1 MSIPDYLSLRR
12 YCYFS
17 TLSDAALKAISE
29 RLEPV
34 SYSAG
39 TMIVKEGARPGSF
52 YLLRRGEVL
61 VTKRTRWEQEAPLS
75 VLGTGECFGE
85 MALLTCSPRSCTV
98 SAGTDV
104 DLFRLGQA
112 DFEEIVRMDATF
124 SEVVQNR
131 ALGLMQWD
139 RFRTLQPFAL
149 LPSERMAAL
158 AGKLTER
165 RFSPGEAIIREGE
178 QGNLYYVMKS
188 GEARVLRASGG
199 DLKVEVDS
207 IQEGEGFGEEALI
220 TGAPRNATVQAK
232 SDVAVWT
239 LERGDFEQIMKAS
252 FLEEV
257 FPEDVMQKDDTQP
270 QVFLDVRLAQEFEE
284 EHIPQAVNVPFN
296 ELRHRYPTF
305 PRDHVYYVYCL
316 QGVRSASAAFLMNS
330 NGYTARSIKGGI
342 HAWPGTL
349 ETGPR
354 MGVHTPTKPT

>member
-1 MSIPDYLSLRR
+1 MSKPDYLSLRH

-17 TLSDAALKAISE
+17 ILSNAALKAIFE

-39 TMIVKEGARPGSF
+39 SMIVQEGAGPDSF

-61 VTKRTRWEQEAPLS
+61 VTKRIRWEQETPLS
-75 VLGTGECFGE
+75 ILGSGDCFGE

-98 SAGTDV
+98 RARTDV
-104 DLFRLGQA
+104 DLFRLGQV
-112 DFEEIVRMDATF
+112 DFEEIVRRDATF
-124 SEVVQNR
+124 ADVVENHAQ
-131 ALGLMQWD
+131 GLMQWD
-139 RFRTLQPFAL
+139 RFRTLRPFAL

-158 AGKLTER
+158 AGKLVER
-165 RFSPGEAIIREGE
+165 RFSPGEAIIRQGEEGH
-178 QGNLYYVMKS
+178 LYYVMKS
-188 GEARVLRASGG
+188 GEARVLRTTGSEAP
-199 DLKVEVDS
+199 
-207 IQEGEGFGEEALI
+207 QEIDMIFQGEGFGEEALI
-220 TGAPRNATVQAK
+220 TGAPRNATVEAR
-232 SDVAVWT
+232 SNVAVWT
-239 LERGDFEQIMKAS
+239 LDRRDFDQIMKTS

-257 FPEDVMQKDDTQP
+257 FPEDVTRNGDSQA

-284 EHIPQAVNVPFN
+284 EHIPRAVNVPLN

-305 PRDHVYYVYCL
+305 RRDHVYYVYCL

-330 NGYTARSIKGGI
+330 NGFNARSIKGGI
-342 HAWPGTL
+342 HAWPGAL